1 MRKIPINLILLLLSY
16 KKSVKMMKIHKM
28 IQVDQVAGPLF
39 ICSDGRKRVFV
50 MSKSDTY
57 VKRAEEFLEN
67 LQKSIAFELV
77 DVEFVK
83 EASTYYLRVYCDM
96 DKEGGISIDDCV
108 EISRNISD
116 WLDKEDFISEEYILE
131 VSSPGLGRTLKKDKD
146 FKRELGKEIELKT
159 FKAID
164 KQKEFVGI
172 LKNFDENTVTVEI
185 EGNERTFNRSELA
198 NIRLTLDF

>member
-1 MRKIPINLILLLLSY
+1 M
-16 KKSVKMMKIHKM
+16 
-28 IQVDQVAGPLF
+28 
-39 ICSDGRKRVFV
+39 
-50 MSKSDTY
+50 
-57 VKRAEEFLEN
+57 
-67 LQKSIAFELV
+67 
-77 DVEFVK
+77 VK
-83 EASTYYLRVYCDM
+83 EGVFSIEFCVD
-96 DKEGGISIDDCV
+96 ISK
-108 EISRNISD
+108 NISD